1 MQKPFLLTLV
11 ILYNFFVL
19 RADEGMWLPFLLNK
33 INKEDLK
40 KAGLKINV
48 NEIYNENKPSLKDAI
63 VVFGS
68 GCTGEMVS
76 PNGLVL
82 TNHHC
87 GLDGVQSISS
97 VENDWVSKGFFA
109 KNTNEEIPI
118 PGLKVTFIVK
128 TIDVTP
134 IIKKSKNQYP
144 NNESKLKQTIDS
156 LTKANTQN
164 TNYEAYVKSM
174 FADNEYYLYVTETFK
189 DVRVVA
195 YPPINIGNFGGDY
208 DNWMWPRH
216 NGDFGLFRV
225 YAAADN
231 TPAEYNKN
239 NKPYSPKKYLT
250 INTQGV
256 KENDFTMVFGF
267 PGRTQQYLTGEGVQ
281 QVIETINPV
290 RIQVRETRLNIWKKA
305 MDEDKKTFV
314 QYIDKHN
321 YISNYYKKWQGESLG
336 LKINKAVE
344 SKKAQEAEFQQWA
357 NSQEAYK
364 NLIHDIDKNYK
375 DAENAVKVNEYY
387 NEALLGSELLK
398 FATKIENLEKLNV
411 NDADYFDKVGKEL
424 NKYFEAQKEFA
435 KNYNIK
441 LDKEATIALWDIY
454 KKNVSEKY
462 YPNFINENSIEN
474 INIMFAQSI
483 LFDSLNANF
492 TNKNAQQII
501 NILSND
507 IAYKMYKNAK
517 TMYDSQ
523 VLPDLK
529 KLQQNNNLYQL
540 YVQALRIWQPN
551 KKWYPDAN
559 STMRVS
565 FGKVKP
571 MQPRDG
577 IQYKYFTTLNG
588 VIQKENKAIKEF
600 NVPEYLKTLYENKDF
615 GKYSFENSV
624 PLAFISTNHTTG
636 GNSGSPILNAN
647 GELIG
652 LNFDRIW
659 EGTMSDIKFDPNLCR
674 NLAVDT
680 RYILFIIEKYGK
692 ANWILNEMKIK

>member
-1 MQKPFLLTLV
+1 MKKYILLLS
-11 ILYNFFVL
+11 LLCKSFSSF
-19 RADEGMWLPFLLNK
+19 ADEGMWLPFLLKK
-33 INKEDLK
+33 INKDDLK

-48 NEIYNENKPSLKDAI
+48 DDIYNESKPSLKDAI
-63 VVFGS
+63 VIFGG

-76 PNGLVL
+76 SQGLVL

-97 VENDWVSKGFFA
+97 VQNDWVSNGFFA
-109 KNTNEEIPI
+109 KNMSEEIPI

-128 TIDVTP
+128 TIDVSA
-134 IIKKSKNQYP
+134 IILQTKQQNP
-144 NNESKLKQTIDS
+144 NNEARVKAVSDS
-156 LTKANTQN
+156 LIKAYTRD
-164 TNYEAYVKSM
+164 THFEANIKSM
-174 FADNEYYLYVTETFK
+174 FADNEYYLYLTETFK

-231 TPAEYNKN
+231 TPAEYSKN
-239 NKPYSPKKYLT
+239 NKPFTPKKYLT

-267 PGRTQQYLTGEGVQ
+267 PGRTQQYLTSDGVQ
-281 QVIETINPV
+281 QVLEIINPA

-305 MDEDKKTFV
+305 MDSDKKTFV

-336 LKINKAVE
+336 LKINNAVE
-344 SKKAQEAEFQQWA
+344 AKKEQETDFQTWA
-357 NSQEAYK
+357 NTQEKYK
-364 NLIHDIDKNYK
+364 NIIQNIRNNYK
-375 DAENAVKVNEYY
+375 TAETAVKVNEYY

-398 FATKIENLEKLNV
+398 FAAKIETLEKLN
-411 NDADYFDKVGKEL
+411 NTDADYFNKVGKEL
-424 NKYFEAQKEFA
+424 NKFFEAQKEFVQ
-435 KNYNIK
+435 NYNIA
-441 LDKEATIALWDIY
+441 LDKEATQALWNIY
-454 KKNVSEKY
+454 KNNVSEKY
-462 YPNFINENSIEN
+462 YPDFLKQNQQNTIEE
-474 INIMFAQSI
+474 MFEKSI
-483 LFDSLNANF
+483 LFDSLKNNF
-492 TNKNAQQII
+492 TDKNAQQII
-501 NILSND
+501 NMLISDN
-507 IAYKMYKNAK
+507 AYQRYKEAK
-517 TMYDSQ
+517 AMYDSK
-523 VLPDLK
+523 VLPDIK
-529 KLQQNNNLYQL
+529 ILQQNNVLYQQ
-540 YVQALRIWQPN
+540 YVQALRTWKPE

-565 FGKVKP
+565 YGKVKP

-577 IQYKYFTTLNG
+577 IQYKYYTTLNG
-588 VIQKENKAIKEF
+588 VMEKENKAIKEF
-600 NVPEYLKTLYENKDF
+600 NVPEYLKEIYRKKDF
-615 GKYSFENSV
+615 GKYAQNNTV

-636 GNSGSPILNAN
+636 GNSGSPVLNAK

-674 NLAVDT
+674 NLAVDA
-680 RYILFIIEKYGK
+680 RYILFVIEKYGN
-692 ANWILNEMKIK
+692 AQWILDEMNIK